1 MVAGARLNRRGFC
14 AALAL
19 GGLLAARQAE
29 AALAETALT
38 VTDMAGR
45 VVSLPAPPRRIIL
58 LEARD
63 ILSMSVLHADPAA
76 LVVGWAAT
84 ERIDSAV
91 LQARMQRGRRI
102 DTVGQMTADSI
113 SREKIAALSPDLV
126 VANLFMA
133 PEGARDPLVQW
144 LEHNGIPVVFS
155 DASSN
160 APDAGAGSGRDLR
173 AYLRMWGELLG
184 VQAKADDYA
193 AFVDRRLAEVRH
205 RLVGAAPVTTYLEIQ
220 STVDDCC
227 WAAGNRIW
235 GDLLARAGGRTLPAV
250 TAPWFQK
257 LHLEYLISTPHE
269 AYIASGGGWAAG
281 GRPAIAPGL
290 DPDAAR
296 KALARLAG
304 RTGFD
309 QMASVRNGRVHA
321 IWTGLIG
328 VPPLNVLF
336 VEVAAKWLHPQR
348 CRDLDPAAT
357 LSQINDR
364 FLSQPID
371 GPLWISLHEKEGTP

>member
-1 MVAGARLNRRGFC
+1 MVGDVHLNRRGFC
-14 AALAL
+14 GALAL
-19 GGLLAARQAE
+19 GSLFGAPQARAQ
-29 AALAETALT
+29 TALT

-45 VVSLPAPPRRIIL
+45 VVTLAAPPRRIIL

-63 ILSMSVLHADPAA
+63 MLSMALLHPDPAA

-84 ERIDSAV
+84 ERIDSAA
-91 LQARMQRGRRI
+91 LQSRLERGHRI

-126 VANLFMA
+126 VANVFMA
-133 PEGARDPLVQW
+133 PEGARDPLVEW
-144 LEHNGIPVVFS
+144 LERNGIPVLFS

-160 APDAGAGSGRDLR
+160 TPGSAAPAAAAGTLR
-173 AYLRMWGELLG
+173 PYMRMWGELLG
-184 VQAKADDYA
+184 AREKADAYA
-193 AFVDRRLAEVRH
+193 TFVDRHVERVQALLA
-205 RLVGAAPVTTYLEIQ
+205 GAPPVTTYLEIQ

-227 WAAGNRIW
+227 WAAGKRIW
-235 GDLLARAGGRTLPAV
+235 GDLLALAGGRTLPAV

-269 AYIASGGGWAAG
+269 VYIASGGGWAAG
-281 GRPAIAPGL
+281 SRPAIGPGL
-290 DPDAAR
+290 PPDAAR
-296 KALARLAG
+296 AALARLSG

-309 QMASVRNGRVHA
+309 QMASVRHGRVHA
-321 IWTGLIG
+321 IWTGLIS

-348 CRDLDPAAT
+348 CQALDPAAT
-357 LSQINDR
+357 LAEINAR
-364 FLSQPID
+364 FLGQPID
-371 GPLWISLHEKEGTP
+371 GPLWVSLDEKESAP